1 MGRDVKIE
9 GKYLVDANTSETL
22 GRVIE
27 IDGVQYTVPLDYKP
41 KFTQQDVTVAKTM
54 VHEGYLYIRVN
65 DII

>member
-27 IDGVQYTVPLDYKP
+27 IDGVQYTLPLDYKP
-41 KFTQQDVTVAKTM
+41 KFTQQDVTTAKTM
-54 VHEGYLYIRVN
+54 VHDGYLYIRVN